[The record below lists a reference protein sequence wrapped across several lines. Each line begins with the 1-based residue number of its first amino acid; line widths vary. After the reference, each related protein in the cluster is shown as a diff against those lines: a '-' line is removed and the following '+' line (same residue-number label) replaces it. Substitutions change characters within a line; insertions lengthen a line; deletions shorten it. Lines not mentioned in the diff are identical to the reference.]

1 MWLLINCSG
10 TDAVI
15 EQFTNKRE
23 KKELDSKP
31 IHHDAAKPVQTDSTR
46 SDLRYSSNLNEP
58 NETTNEPTNKLAW
71 SQYLPAEIIIGIGDA
86 PPPKKKNGEKI
97 FIGQLLWKIRVL
109 FSQKSREI
117 LIFCWFF
124 GQESSKIRAI
134 CYFFIHIFE
143 GKMPCPLKLTELLYA
158 YGDNK
163 RNKCVNVDPR
173 PQQYNTL
180 WFYIIMN

>member
-86 PPPKKKNGEKI
+86 PPPKKNGEKYLSGNYYEK
-97 FIGQLLWKIRVL
+97 FGYFLVKNHVKFWYFAD
-109 FSQKSREI
+109 FSGKNHVK
-117 LIFCWFF
+117 F
-124 GQESSKIRAI
+124 GQFVIFSYI
-134 CYFFIHIFE
+134 FFS
-143 GKMPCPLKLTELLYA
+143 GK
-158 YGDNK
+158 
-163 RNKCVNVDPR
+163 NVVLP
-173 PQQYNTL
+173 
-180 WFYIIMN
+180 